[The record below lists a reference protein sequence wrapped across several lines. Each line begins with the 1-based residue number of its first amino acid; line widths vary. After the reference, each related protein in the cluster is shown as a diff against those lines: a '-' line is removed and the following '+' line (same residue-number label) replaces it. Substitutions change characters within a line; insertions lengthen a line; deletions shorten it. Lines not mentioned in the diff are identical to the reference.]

1 MRIRE
6 VEVIPL
12 AFSDPPLVNSW
23 GVHEPLAL
31 RTLVILT
38 LEDGTIGFGEGAG
51 DLPVVKR
58 IRRAAAAVIGRRVD
72 DVLELEAAVA
82 DALPSESWARRAS
95 AFSPIEVAAWDA
107 RGKVEGVPV
116 WDLLGGK
123 VRDRVDF
130 AGYLFFKWAGHP
142 DDGDDAW
149 GEALDPEG
157 LVRLA
162 ERFTQAYGFTSFKLK
177 GGGLAPEIEVAAMK
191 ALAGRYPSAPLR
203 IDPNGA
209 WRPDTALHAAGEL
222 EGVLEYL
229 EDPVLGI
236 PDMAA
241 VRAGTSLPLA
251 TNMIAIS
258 WASLAESIAAE
269 AVDIV
274 LADHHQWGGL
284 AATMRLGNACAA
296 AGLGVAMHSNSHLG
310 VSLAAMTHA
319 AAAMPELGHSCD
331 THYPWNAADDFLVPG
346 TITIADGAVAVGSD
360 PGLGVD
366 VRRDIVDRLHARYV
380 SSGRTIRDDTS
391 YARRFNP
398 DYNPDRP
405 KW

>member
-1 MRIRE
+1 MRIRGAE
-6 VEVIPL
+6 VVPL
-12 AFSDPPLVNSW
+12 AFADPPLVNSW

-38 LEDGTIGFGEGAG
+38 LDDGTVGFGEGAG
-51 DLPVVKR
+51 DLPVVER
-58 IRRAAAAVIGRRVD
+58 IRHAAAAIVGRRVD
-72 DVLELEAAVA
+72 DVPGLEAAVA
-82 DALPSESWARRAS
+82 EALPTASWTQRAS
-95 AFSPIEVAAWDA
+95 AFAPLEVAAWDA

-116 WDLLGGK
+116 WDLLGGR

-142 DDGDDAW
+142 EVGDDAW
-149 GEALDPEG
+149 GEALDPQS

-162 ERFTQAYGFTSFKLK
+162 EILHAEHGFESFKLK
-177 GGGLAPEIEVAAMK
+177 AGGLSPEVEIAAMK
-191 ALAGRYPSAPLR
+191 ALAQRFPDAPLR

-209 WRPDTALHAAGEL
+209 WRTDTALRAAAQL
-222 EGVLEYL
+222 EGVIEYL

-236 PDMAA
+236 ADMAV

-251 TNMIAIS
+251 TNMIAVS
-258 WASLAESIAAE
+258 WDTLEESVAAE

-284 AATMRLGNACAA
+284 AATMRLGVACTE

-310 VSLAAMTHA
+310 LSLAAMTHA
-319 AAAMPELGHSCD
+319 AAAMPGLGHSCD
-331 THYPWNAADDFLVPG
+331 THYPWNLSDDFLVPG
-346 TITIADGAVAVGSD
+346 SIAITDGAVVVPTA

-366 VRRDIVDRLHARYV
+366 ISRDTVDRLHAQYV
-380 SSGRTIRDDTS
+380 RSGRTVRDDTA
-391 YARRFNP
+391 YARRFDP
-398 DYNPDRP
+398 GYDPVRP